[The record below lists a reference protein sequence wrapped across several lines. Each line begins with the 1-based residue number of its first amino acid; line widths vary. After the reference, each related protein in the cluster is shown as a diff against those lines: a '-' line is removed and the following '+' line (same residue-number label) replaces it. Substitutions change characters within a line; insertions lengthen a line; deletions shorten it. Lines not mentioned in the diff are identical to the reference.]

1 MMCQSPSRCRFK
13 YSDGIIQGMSV
24 HMPTVPEKKDRRV
37 ALVVVDAQNKFFVGA
52 SEQAIRGKEA
62 HVPVIAEAVR
72 MFHEAGRPVV
82 FVLYDGVTHYMD
94 RNTAEGDAIFEGI
107 DARPDDIYVHKYHMN
122 SFRNTCL
129 EDVVKEAGCDSVLLC
144 GMYTDFCV
152 MSTYW
157 SAIDHG
163 LTAFLL
169 KGALIATEERVNEM
183 YSELCKTFDMAEV
196 EDNLRNVKTVP
207 CPKDPMEDRGGY
219 CRCARLYLQAVK
231 DKESKREVGLM
242 EKAGGTDLVVVNHLP
257 KDEIARTE
265 IDEDGRFIVKVLPQE
280 LRNKETLIHET
291 VHIPQCIDPKRP
303 KKEKEIVKESTTN
316 KDLEA
321 LNEALVGAESLSRVD
336 RLNIDQNGYHVYLGH
351 IGNRT
356 I

>member
-1 MMCQSPSRCRFK
+1 
-13 YSDGIIQGMSV
+13 
-24 HMPTVPEKKDRRV
+24 MP
-37 ALVVVDAQNKFFVGA
+37 
-52 SEQAIRGKEA
+52 
-62 HVPVIAEAVR
+62 
-72 MFHEAGRPVV
+72 
-82 FVLYDGVTHYMD
+82 LYKHKWCHFG
-94 RNTAEGDAIFEGI
+94 AIFEGI

-207 CPKDPMEDRGGY
+207 CPKDPMDDRGGY
-219 CRCARLYLQAVK
+219 CRCARLYLQAGMRSVIRTDVK
-231 DKESKREVGLM
+231 NIRMYRMWGYP
-242 EKAGGTDLVVVNHLP
+242 DLNRGQWLP
-257 KDEIARTE
+257 K
-265 IDEDGRFIVKVLPQE
+265 PQ
-280 LRNKETLIHET
+280 
-291 VHIPQCIDPKRP
+291 
-303 KKEKEIVKESTTN
+303 
-316 KDLEA
+316 
-321 LNEALVGAESLSRVD
+321 
-336 RLNIDQNGYHVYLGH
+336 VYQASP
-351 IGNRT
+351 
-356 I
+356 

>member
-1 MMCQSPSRCRFK
+1 MCQSPSRCRFK
-13 YSDGIIQGMSV
+13 YSDGIIQDMSV
-24 HMPTVPEKKDRRV
+24 HMLAVPEKKDRRV
-37 ALVVVDAQNKFFVGA
+37 ALVVVDAQNKFLVGA

-72 MFHEAGRPVV
+72 MFHEVGRPVV
-82 FVLYDGVTHYMD
+82 FILYDGVTHYMD

-207 CPKDPMEDRGGY
+207 CPKDPMDDRGGY
-219 CRCARLYLQAVK
+219 CRCARLYLQAGMRSVIRTDVK
-231 DKESKREVGLM
+231 NIRMYRMWGYP
-242 EKAGGTDLVVVNHLP
+242 DLNRGQWLP
-257 KDEIARTE
+257 K
-265 IDEDGRFIVKVLPQE
+265 PQ
-280 LRNKETLIHET
+280 
-291 VHIPQCIDPKRP
+291 
-303 KKEKEIVKESTTN
+303 
-316 KDLEA
+316 
-321 LNEALVGAESLSRVD
+321 
-336 RLNIDQNGYHVYLGH
+336 VYQASP
-351 IGNRT
+351 
-356 I
+356 